1 MILDLSNNVL
11 SWVLMLLRLKKGDFK
26 KQCEIMY
33 LLKSKPFHPQ
43 SNFGHGMGINAHNVP
58 LIAEYR

>member
-1 MILDLSNNVL
+1 
-11 SWVLMLLRLKKGDFK
+11 
-26 KQCEIMY
+26 MY

-58 LIAEYR
+58 VIAEYR

>member
-11 SWVLMLLRLKKGDFK
+11 SWVIMLLRLKKGVTSK
-26 KQCEIMY
+26 NNVY

>member
-1 MILDLSNNVL
+1 
-11 SWVLMLLRLKKGDFK
+11 MLLRLKKGDFK

-43 SNFGHGMGINAHNVP
+43 SNFGHGVGINAHNVP